1 MLYLPSL
8 HLHMTIIIMLLESQ
22 GLQKL
27 CERFGFQNMRRINSS
42 ILINCCRS
50 LGDIGFEGDAF
61 MKASLEFEKLML
73 FRFHAGYFSFY
84 GLNTV

>member
-1 MLYLPSL
+1 MNALAF
-8 HLHMTIIIMLLESQ
+8 
-22 GLQKL
+22 K
-27 CERFGFQNMRRINSS
+27 NMRRINSS

-50 LGDIGFEGDAF
+50 LGDIGFLKV
-61 MKASLEFEKLML
+61 MPLWKASLEFEKLML